1 MARHE
6 KKHKRRGGWF
16 WRLAL
21 PAALIG
27 GMVYLRRMQPS
38 RPWESQQP
46 GDRMRREPSPA
57 EEQMRTTASD
67 EMAAAGY
74 PMGQTETYTEGKTPA
89 QIYSWSSSEFREDVP
104 GRENVEDLDIRA
116 EGALSQ
122 DADAEA
128 YRFEEGGTR
137 IEQQDEDLTE
147 MSAPSLYEVESPDEE
162 MDDFQKI
169 ESAREG
175 MEMPVTGIDASPTM
189 EIETETQEEDREMP
203 PGEPDDLKLIEGIGP
218 SISGLLRNNGIT
230 TFEQLANASIGRLDK
245 ILQEANLRR
254 IADPSTWPEQARFA
268 ADGDWDGLEQFQRTL
283 RAGRRVE

>member
-6 KKHKRRGGWF
+6 KKQKRRGGWF

-27 GMVYLRRMQPS
+27 GIVYLRRMQPS

-46 GDRMRREPSPA
+46 DDRAQREPSPA
-57 EEQMRTTASD
+57 EEQMMTTASD

-74 PMGQTETYTEGKTPA
+74 PAGQTETRTEGKAPS
-89 QIYSWSSSEFREDVP
+89 QIYSWTSSEFREDVP
-104 GRENVEDLDIRA
+104 GRERVEDSDIRA

-122 DADAEA
+122 DAEIEA
-128 YRFEEGGTR
+128 FRSEEGGPR

-147 MSAPSLYEVESPDEE
+147 LSAPTLYEVEPDREGEE
-162 MDDFQKI
+162 FQDI

-189 EIETETQEEDREMP
+189 DMETETQEEDREKP

-218 SISGLLRNNGIT
+218 TISALLRDSGIT
-230 TFEQLANASIGRLDK
+230 TFEQLANTSIGRLDK

-254 IADPSTWPEQARFA
+254 LADPSTWPEQARFA

-283 RAGRRVE
+283 RAGRRVN